1 MQINRVCPTDF
12 SPLFPRMMTV
22 QQMLTVNF
30 QSAVTMDGLLKGEV
44 NIIILKWRITIFIV
58 LYMADNR
65 MFFLFKIK
73 WSVSEEE
80 DRNK

>member
-1 MQINRVCPTDF
+1 
-12 SPLFPRMMTV
+12 MTV

-65 MFFLFKIK
+65 QFFLFNIK
-73 WSVSEEE
+73 WLVSEEE
-80 DRNK
+80 DINNY

>member
-1 MQINRVCPTDF
+1 
-12 SPLFPRMMTV
+12 MMTV

-65 MFFLFKIK
+65 KFFLFKIK

>member
-1 MQINRVCPTDF
+1 
-12 SPLFPRMMTV
+12 MMTV

>member
-1 MQINRVCPTDF
+1 
-12 SPLFPRMMTV
+12 MTV

-65 MFFLFKIK
+65 QFFLLKIK

-80 DRNK
+80 DINK

>member
-1 MQINRVCPTDF
+1 
-12 SPLFPRMMTV
+12 MTV

-65 MFFLFKIK
+65 QFFLLKIK
-73 WSVSEEE
+73 WSVSEE
-80 DRNK
+80 DDINK